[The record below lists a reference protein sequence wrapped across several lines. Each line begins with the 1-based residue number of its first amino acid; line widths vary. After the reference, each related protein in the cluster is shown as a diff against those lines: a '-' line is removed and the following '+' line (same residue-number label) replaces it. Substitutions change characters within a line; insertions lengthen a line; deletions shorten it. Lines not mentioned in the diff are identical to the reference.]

1 MGNVLNIARKE
12 FADFMGN
19 KFIVIVTL
27 VFLVTFGIN
36 LYFISANYAHSNL
49 SAPLLGYSQYYVYS
63 GLSTSALLSILQDSL
78 IRILLSFGSII
89 ALLMGYLAISNE
101 RRNNALTTI
110 ITKPLFRD
118 TIINGKL
125 LGAVAFLAVFF
136 VFISAIY
143 TFGMIVIVG
152 DTINSIAYDYLA
164 SIPLMIVLALL
175 CVMIYYSFSLLVS
188 IFFKNDMLALFV
200 SVLIWIILNFELDTW
215 DISMYIAAFFGQ
227 SQLGI
232 MDMIIKLCPNN
243 LIIFPILNNN
253 DSYHIGLVN
262 SVLANGSNVIVL
274 CIYLFV
280 LVVVSYTV
288 FLRRDIS

>member
-12 FADFMGN
+12 FADFMGS
-19 KFIVIVTL
+19 KFIIIVTL
-27 VFLVTFGIN
+27 VFLVTIGIN
-36 LYFISANYAHSNL
+36 LYFISANYTHNNS
-49 SAPLLGYSQYYVYS
+49 SAPLLGYSQYYVHS
-63 GLSTSALLSILQDSL
+63 GLSTPALLSILQDSL
-78 IRILLSFGSII
+78 CRILLSFGSII

-125 LGAVAFLAVFF
+125 LGAVAFLVVFF

-152 DTINSIAYDYLA
+152 DAINSITYDYLA
-164 SIPLMIVLALL
+164 SIPLMVALALI

-188 IFFKNDMLALFV
+188 IIFKNDILALFV

-227 SQLGI
+227 SQLAI
-232 MDMIIKLCPNN
+232 MDVIIKLCPNN
-243 LIIFPILNNN
+243 LIIFPIVNNN
-253 DSYHIGLVN
+253 DNFNIGFVS
-262 SVLANGSNVIVL
+262 SVLANGGNVIVL
-274 CIYLFV
+274 CIYLFII
-280 LVVVSYTV
+280 VVVSYTV